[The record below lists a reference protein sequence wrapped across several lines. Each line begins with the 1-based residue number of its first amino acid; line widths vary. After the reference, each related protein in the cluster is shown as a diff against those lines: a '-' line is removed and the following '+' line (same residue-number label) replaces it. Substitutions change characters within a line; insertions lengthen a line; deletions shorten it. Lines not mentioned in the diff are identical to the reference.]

1 MRRYSPYG
9 LSLLYALHS
18 IFPPAVSRDYINA
31 SPSKFQDG
39 IDMMLYQ
46 YGLNNWYN
54 DPVEVVNR
62 KLVEAG
68 AKPLTNLVDGDGED
82 GVKLG

>member
-1 MRRYSPYG
+1 M
-9 LSLLYALHS
+9 
-18 IFPPAVSRDYINA
+18 DYIKA
-31 SPSKFQDG
+31 SPSKFQEG

-46 YGLNNWYN
+46 YALNNWYN
-54 DPVEVVNR
+54 DPVKVVNR

-68 AKPLTNLVDGDGED
+68 ARPLTNLVDGYGED